1 MSQQS
6 VAEHVRV
13 CWPEEIG
20 CLVVGHGTVNE
31 TGASEAREVALRMQ
45 EVLARVPVEL
55 GFLECVEPTISQ
67 GVERLAS
74 RGCSMIIA
82 APLLLFSAGHAM
94 RDVPEELARASKVS
108 GIEVFQAEVLGCHPQ
123 LVALSQRRRHEAIRL
138 LLPCE
143 DSESIDL
150 FVGRGS
156 SDPEALDHLLEFAA
170 LSARGTDLSLA
181 QSQTSQTRTHIGFVA
196 VAKPSL
202 QEAIQNAASEIPR
215 RVVVR
220 PHLLFAG
227 KVEMEIQT
235 AVASAQKTYPRTE
248 WVLAKRL
255 GCDHSV
261 VLSLLD
267 RATAVIP

>member
-1 MSQQS
+1 
-6 VAEHVRV
+6 
-13 CWPEEIG
+13 
-20 CLVVGHGTVNE
+20 
-31 TGASEAREVALRMQ
+31 
-45 EVLARVPVEL
+45 
-55 GFLECVEPTISQ
+55 
-67 GVERLAS
+67 
-74 RGCSMIIA
+74 
-82 APLLLFSAGHAM
+82 
-94 RDVPEELARASKVS
+94 
-108 GIEVFQAEVLGCHPQ
+108 
-123 LVALSQRRRHEAIRL
+123 
-138 LLPCE
+138 
-143 DSESIDL
+143 
-150 FVGRGS
+150 
-156 SDPEALDHLLEFAA
+156 
-170 LSARGTDLSLA
+170 
-181 QSQTSQTRTHIGFVA
+181 VA

>member
-82 APLLLFSAGHAM
+82 APLLLFSAFA
-94 RDVPEELARASKVS
+94 PLASSFSFHWILAVS
-108 GIEVFQAEVLGCHPQ
+108 
-123 LVALSQRRRHEAIRL
+123 
-138 LLPCE
+138 
-143 DSESIDL
+143 
-150 FVGRGS
+150 
-156 SDPEALDHLLEFAA
+156 
-170 LSARGTDLSLA
+170 
-181 QSQTSQTRTHIGFVA
+181 
-196 VAKPSL
+196 
-202 QEAIQNAASEIPR
+202 
-215 RVVVR
+215 
-220 PHLLFAG
+220 
-227 KVEMEIQT
+227 
-235 AVASAQKTYPRTE
+235 
-248 WVLAKRL
+248 
-255 GCDHSV
+255 
-261 VLSLLD
+261 
-267 RATAVIP
+267 